1 MAVEQKSRDR
11 DLREQMIAEAAYY
24 RAEQRGFAGGD
35 TLRDWY
41 EAEAEVDARLRR
53 LQEERL
59 VQRVAEVVAAASS
72 KLTALRRKVARVS
85 TETRHEWQK
94 DVDRL
99 ATLRDALEPKLTE
112 LRARGEHASQAL
124 CAEAEK
130 IRSEAAALMQRLGAK
145 TQH

>member
-1 MAVEQKSRDR
+1 MAFEQKGWDR

-24 RAEQRGFAGGD
+24 RAERRGFADGD
-35 TLRDWY
+35 ALRDWY
-41 EAEAEVDARLRR
+41 EAAAEVDARLRR

-85 TETRHEWQK
+85 SEARNEWQK

-112 LRARGEHASQAL
+112 LRERGEQASQSL
-124 CAEAEK
+124 RAEAEK
-130 IRSEAAALMQRLGAK
+130 IRAEAAALMQRLGGK